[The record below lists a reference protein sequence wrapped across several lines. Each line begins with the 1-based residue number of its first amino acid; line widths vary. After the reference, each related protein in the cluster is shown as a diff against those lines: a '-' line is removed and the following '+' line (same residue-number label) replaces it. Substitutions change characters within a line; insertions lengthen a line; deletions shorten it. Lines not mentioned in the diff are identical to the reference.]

1 LLVSSWSAAQ
11 HGEPEPD
18 TFLPFAISLLEFEM
32 GEVAAHVLGQLATAE
47 LSKEAMSFCLELG
60 LQAIL
65 GHAEVGEI
73 DAAERAFSELAPL
86 LEVLKAPKFAHV
98 GPGPAALS
106 RVLAESEL
114 EAGRLDQALPRLE
127 AAAETAPTAEGWI
140 RLASL
145 KLKLDKPEA
154 SLAAL
159 DQAVRLAQ
167 ARGDLFAESVAET
180 NAYKVLVRMGNREPA
195 RVRLGNALQR
205 LLTLRSLDVGI
216 LSRAALERQL
226 ATILEYYG
234 QHDAVERAYSRALLQ
249 SRASPAELRQTLI
262 DTARSA
268 LVGKNLRM
276 ARDATHYALE
286 LGVESA
292 DAIYI
297 ALWQSL
303 LEQELS
309 VESNGMPLQVFE
321 SAKDATGWALH
332 LRQWGLGRLSPGELM
347 RNAKRPSERAEA
359 DFYDGMRAS
368 GEARKAALARVV
380 NVPTLSLI
388 EAGIA
393 DTLLRPGAP
402 EPLPQG
408 TVLP

>member
-1 LLVSSWSAAQ
+1 
-11 HGEPEPD
+11 
-18 TFLPFAISLLEFEM
+18 M
-32 GEVAAHVLGQLATAE
+32 GEVSAHVLGQLATPE

-60 LQAIL
+60 LQAIM
-65 GHAEVGEI
+65 GHARVGEI
-73 DAAERAFSELAPL
+73 DAAERALSELAPL
-86 LEVLKAPKFAHV
+86 LEVAKAPKFARI
-98 GPGPAALS
+98 GPSPAALS

-127 AAAETAPTAEGWI
+127 AAAETSPTAEGWI

-145 KLKLDKPEA
+145 KLKLAKPDA
-154 SLAAL
+154 ALAAL

-167 ARGDLFAESVAET
+167 AGGDLYAESVAET
-180 NAYKVLVRMGNREPA
+180 NAYKVLLRMANRDQA

-226 ATILEYYG
+226 ATILEFYG
-234 QHDAVERAYSRALLQ
+234 QHDAVERAYSRALLE
-249 SRASPAELRQTLI
+249 SRASPVELRQTLI

-268 LVGKNLRM
+268 LMGRNLRM

-286 LGVESA
+286 LGLESE

-303 LEQELS
+303 LEQELAA
-309 VESNGMPLQVFE
+309 ESNGMPLQVFE
-321 SAKDATGWALH
+321 SAKDAEGWSLH
-332 LRQWGLGRLSPGELM
+332 LRQWGLGKLSPGELM
-347 RNAKRPSERAEA
+347 QSAKKPSERAEA
-359 DFYDGMRAS
+359 DFYEGMRIR
-368 GEARKAALARVV
+368 GDARSAALARVV
-380 NVPTLSLI
+380 SVPTLSLI
-388 EAGIA
+388 EANMA
-393 DTLLRPGAP
+393 EALLHPAEP

-408 TVLP
+408 TILP